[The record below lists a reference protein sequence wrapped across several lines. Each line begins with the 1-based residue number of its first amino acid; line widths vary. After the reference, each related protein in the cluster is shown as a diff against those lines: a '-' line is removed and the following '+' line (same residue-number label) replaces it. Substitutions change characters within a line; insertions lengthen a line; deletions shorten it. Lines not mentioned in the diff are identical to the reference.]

1 MYMMTPVLKT
11 SRRLLLISSGR
22 LFRIKLYYSVW
33 IRFIVIWI
41 RGFPDPVGSTEMKLI
56 RPNPLYADILWSG
69 KSINNEFIASSHKKL
84 YFLGNMGG
92 NISKLSVLIDILKN
106 SKVRMY
112 YIFYR
117 QNQEKSF
124 YNFIFLIKM
133 KRIHNTI
140 LKYGLW

>member
-106 SKVRMY
+106 SS
-112 YIFYR
+112 
-117 QNQEKSF
+117 QNVLYLLWTKSRKSF
-124 YNFIFLIKM
+124 YNVILLIKM

-140 LKYGLW
+140 FNYGLL

>member
-33 IRFIVIWI
+33 IRFILIWI

-56 RPNPLYADILWSG
+56 RPNPLYTDILWSG
-69 KSINNEFIASSHKKL
+69 KSIRNEFIASSHIKW

-106 SKVRMY
+106 SS
-112 YIFYR
+112 
-117 QNQEKSF
+117 QNVLYLLWTKSRKSF
-124 YNFIFLIKM
+124 YNVILLIKM

-140 LKYGLW
+140 FNYGLL

>member
-33 IRFIVIWI
+33 IRFILIWI
-41 RGFPDPVGSTEMKLI
+41 RGFPDPV
-56 RPNPLYADILWSG
+56 
-69 KSINNEFIASSHKKL
+69 
-84 YFLGNMGG
+84 
-92 NISKLSVLIDILKN
+92 
-106 SKVRMY
+106 
-112 YIFYR
+112 FYR

-124 YNFIFLIKM
+124 YNVILLIKM

-140 LKYGLW
+140 LNYGLW